1 MKKSFLKS
9 KLDVFSSCI
18 LLFIMW
24 EVLAIKIDNDIYLPT
39 LGEVL
44 KNLYEIIRGEY
55 FLINISSTAIRVL
68 VSFSL
73 AFFISIVLGSLSYIS
88 SSFKNFIKP
97 INSILQSVPTMI
109 LVVLALIWFDKNKA
123 PFIIGISVVFP
134 ILYESVLGA
143 LNNIDKNIIEM
154 VDIYNLRIIDKIKY
168 IYIPSI
174 NIKLIPIFLSTLSL
188 ALKVVIA
195 GEIYGQPSFGIGSI
209 IQVEKTNFNT
219 PAIFAWI
226 VIIVI
231 ISIGLD
237 YIQKYISKYN
247 YKWRRI

>member
-9 KLDVFSSCI
+9 KLEVFSSCI

-134 ILYESVLGA
+134 ILYESVL
-143 LNNIDKNIIEM
+143 NNIDKNIIEM

>member
-9 KLDVFSSCI
+9 KLEVFSSCI

-97 INSILQSVPTMI
+97 INL
-109 LVVLALIWFDKNKA
+109 
-123 PFIIGISVVFP
+123 
-134 ILYESVLGA
+134 
-143 LNNIDKNIIEM
+143 
-154 VDIYNLRIIDKIKY
+154 
-168 IYIPSI
+168 
-174 NIKLIPIFLSTLSL
+174 
-188 ALKVVIA
+188 
-195 GEIYGQPSFGIGSI
+195 
-209 IQVEKTNFNT
+209 
-219 PAIFAWI
+219 
-226 VIIVI
+226 
-231 ISIGLD
+231 
-237 YIQKYISKYN
+237 
-247 YKWRRI
+247 

>member
-9 KLDVFSSCI
+9 KLEVFSSCI

-134 ILYESVLGA
+134 ILYESVL
-143 LNNIDKNIIEM
+143 NNIDKNIIEM

-226 VIIVI
+226 VII
-231 ISIGLD
+231 SIGLD